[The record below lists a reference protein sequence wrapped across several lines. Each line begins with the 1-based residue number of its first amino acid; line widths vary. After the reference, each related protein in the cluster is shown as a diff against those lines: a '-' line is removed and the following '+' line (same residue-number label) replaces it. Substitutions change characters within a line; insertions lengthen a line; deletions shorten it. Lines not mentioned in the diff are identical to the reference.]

1 VLTTGTGLITKT
13 LNDNEMEAK
22 NLRIG
27 NYVTWIDEDDPSN
40 AVLTLVGIYLND
52 AIWVEWTWEDGSND
66 NTDCD
71 LETIKGIP
79 ITEEWLNK
87 FGFDDAE
94 YKKGYTGVEFRTNVI
109 LDFVLTKP
117 KFMGEWQDYY
127 AFDLGQNR
135 FVPMKYVHELQNLF
149 FAVTSTELEL
159 KQESSACS

>member
-1 VLTTGTGLITKT
+1 
-13 LNDNEMEAK
+13 MEAK

-52 AIWVEWTWEDGSND
+52 AIWVEWTWGDGSND

-87 FGFDDAE
+87 FGFE
-94 YKKGYTGVEFRTNVI
+94 KKKGSISYDKDKLSLYFGDTILSDKNGRTYWNSWAI
-109 LDFVLTKP
+109 MEKTP
-117 KFMGEWQDYY
+117 NYI
-127 AFDLGQNR
+127 
-135 FVPMKYVHELQNLF
+135 HELQNLF
-149 FAVTSTELEL
+149 FAINGSELES
-159 KQESSACS
+159 KHFVTYPN